1 MGGPRNSGLTPKQ
14 EKFCREFIKDGNASA
29 AYRRAYDVKPTT
41 KPESIW
47 QQAST
52 LMSDPN
58 VSSRIK
64 EIQERISNAKNI
76 TLESHLE
83 RLAQIAESA
92 YLEGKYSAASQCEVA
107 RGRVSGFYI
116 EKMQVDVTMR
126 GMGERM
132 RSRMNGKK

>member
-29 AYRRAYDVKPTT
+29 AYLRSYDSNPKR
-41 KPESIW
+41 PESVHE
-47 QQAST
+47 QASR
-52 LMSDPN
+52 LLKNAN
-58 VSSRIK
+58 VAARIK

-116 EKMQVDVTMR
+116 EKMQVDVTLR

-132 RSRMNGKK
+132 RSRMKDRK

>member
-29 AYRRAYDVKPTT
+29 AYRRAYDVQTDKAT
-41 KPESIW
+41 SVHRM
-47 QQAST
+47 ASA
-52 LMSDPN
+52 LMDN
-58 VSSRIK
+58 VHVASRIK
-64 EIQERISNAKNI
+64 EIQDRIKKASQI
-76 TLESHLE
+76 TIESHLE
-83 RLAQIAESA
+83 RLAQISESA

-132 RSRMNGKK
+132 RSRMKDKK